1 MRFDKKTVDAGRD
14 RCARNG
20 FDHFGL
26 PAGHAARLVGLLQ
39 RMGNVHNHGIT
50 EVLHRRDA
58 AHIDD
63 QVVITEGRAPVG
75 QHHVRIARIADFPGG
90 EGHRFRSEKL
100 SLFDIDDL
108 AGLRGGNQQ
117 IGLAAQESRYLQH
130 VDVFGGDR
138 SLFRVVD
145 IGHYRHAESAPDV
158 GQQFQRLFIADP
170 AERVEPRTVRL
181 AVRRFE
187 YIGNTQPLGDP
198 AGCFGHGFQHI
209 RVLDDARSGH
219 QEKHAAAGMF
229 DIRNSVQHF
238 VHILGILSGKDN
250 KTSRYDKYPPQTA
263 SGEARLRLFFIRI
276 K

>member
-1 MRFDKKTVDAGRD
+1 MVILRTGAAARHSVRRLFSECVDRLPNPRQPFEKTFQSIQRQHIRPVAFRNGRVRMRFDKKTVDAGRD

-138 SLFRVVD
+138 SLFRLWISVTTGTPNPRRMSASSFSAFSSP
-145 IGHYRHAESAPDV
+145 IPLNESS
-158 GQQFQRLFIADP
+158 R
-170 AERVEPRTVRL
+170 ERFAL
-181 AVRRFE
+181 
-187 YIGNTQPLGDP
+187 
-198 AGCFGHGFQHI
+198 
-209 RVLDDARSGH
+209 
-219 QEKHAAAGMF
+219 
-229 DIRNSVQHF
+229 
-238 VHILGILSGKDN
+238 
-250 KTSRYDKYPPQTA
+250 RYDA
-263 SGEARLRLFFIRI
+263 LNI
-276 K
+276 